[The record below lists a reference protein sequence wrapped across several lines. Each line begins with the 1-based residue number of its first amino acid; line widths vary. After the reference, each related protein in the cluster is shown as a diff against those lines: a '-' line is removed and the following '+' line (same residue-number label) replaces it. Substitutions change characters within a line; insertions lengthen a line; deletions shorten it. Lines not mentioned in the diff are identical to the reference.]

1 MNIEWIET
9 LLTSG
14 TILIASIVHGI
25 AGFGLA
31 QITMGIMPLFRDV
44 ASAAIIYSMI
54 AVVSNF
60 RVWWSVKE
68 NFDWKDW
75 IKPVIGLVVG
85 LPIGLYI
92 FDQLDKGQVRITIG
106 IVLLIAVAIIIIGK
120 QTSILSSWFEDKD
133 YSGGYALPVL
143 AGLAAGI
150 LAGAVAI
157 PGPPMI
163 LYGTFMVATGN
174 WDGKKMKATFTA
186 FFGTVMLYRVAT
198 TAVQG
203 DITGDLVLQALIA
216 LPAMLI
222 GVFIGIKIFDKIP
235 KKIFNWVVLTM
246 LTINA
251 FILLLT

>member
-1 MNIEWIET
+1 MNIGWLET

-14 TILIASIVHGI
+14 TILVASIVHGI

-31 QITMGIMPLFRDV
+31 QVSMGIMPLFREA
-44 ASAAIIYSMI
+44 ASAAIIFSMV

-68 NFDWKDW
+68 HFDWKDW
-75 IKPVIGLVVG
+75 LKPVIGLALG
-85 LPIGLYI
+85 LPIGLYV
-92 FDQLDKGQVRITIG
+92 FDRLNKGQVKIAIG
-106 IVLLIAVAIIIIGK
+106 IVLLIAVVFIILGK
-120 QTSILSSWFEDKD
+120 QTSILSSLFKGKD
-133 YSGGYALPVL
+133 YSGGYVLAIL
-143 AGLAAGI
+143 AGLIAGI

-186 FFGTVMLYRVAT
+186 FFGTVMLYRVAS
-198 TAVQG
+198 TAIQG
-203 DITGDLVLQALIA
+203 NITGGLVIQALIA
-216 LPAMLI
+216 VPAMLI

-235 KKIFNWVVLTM
+235 QRIFNWIVLGM
-246 LTINA
+246 LSINA
-251 FILLLT
+251 FILLFT